1 MYIVKIIVIR
11 EVVMMLN
18 DETRT
23 RRSREKKQSVKHA
36 VFSVDMI
43 DKLIA
48 MEGDPYKLSVLK
60 KLRKEAKKVWQL

>member
-1 MYIVKIIVIR
+1 
-11 EVVMMLN
+11 MMLN